1 MLGINEKLRQHWHS
15 LSAEEKAAYKT
26 SQGSSTS
33 TPSEATPS
41 PSTATATATQSSST
55 SSQLLR
61 GQTTIHLCQQCGRM
75 FFTEETLE
83 THKRVEHAIVV
94 PEAAVVDRDE
104 GESNATETETNVT
117 EADQLEPNGEP
128 NDDSVP
134 ARDEVKYF
142 NNKFA

>member
-1 MLGINEKLRQHWHS
+1 
-15 LSAEEKAAYKT
+15 
-26 SQGSSTS
+26 
-33 TPSEATPS
+33 
-41 PSTATATATQSSST
+41 
-55 SSQLLR
+55 
-61 GQTTIHLCQQCGRM
+61 M

-104 GESNATETETNVT
+104 WESNATETETNVT

-134 ARDEVKYF
+134 TRDEVKYLIISLHENF
-142 NNKFA
+142 NLLGIAMDQSEANTVALQIDCCCNPLA